1 MIAAGPIDFGP
12 TPIGGDEA
20 VIGIDVGGTK
30 AHAVLYTADG
40 PIAAARRATDVSGLP
55 GLLATLR
62 AVVDDVLAEAA
73 ADRHGLRLPQDISQI
88 GVGLPGVVSTEAG
101 TVSHA
106 VNVGLPEADVPL
118 ARLASAEFG
127 VPVTLTHDVT
137 AAALGSARLLG
148 VDDDVALISLGTGL
162 AVGLILGGVPRH
174 GLLGSAGEI
183 GHIPYVA
190 DGPECPCGQRGCL
203 ELYASGQAL
212 NRLWGGDPS
221 GASKPAEHLLACAAR
236 GDEAALAVR
245 SVWIGAVAHAVTT
258 VGLTLDVATIL
269 IGGGVAGAGQ
279 PLLDAL
285 RAELRRRAEQS
296 AFLSH
301 MNLTGRVALVPPDL
315 DVAPLGAA
323 LVAIGR

>member
-1 MIAAGPIDFGP
+1 M
-12 TPIGGDEA
+12 
-20 VIGIDVGGTK
+20 
-30 AHAVLYTADG
+30 
-40 PIAAARRATDVSGLP
+40 
-55 GLLATLR
+55 
-62 AVVDDVLAEAA
+62 
-73 ADRHGLRLPQDISQI
+73 
-88 GVGLPGVVSTEAG
+88 GVG
-101 TVSHA
+101 
-106 VNVGLPEADVPL
+106 
-118 ARLASAEFG
+118 
-127 VPVTLTHDVT
+127 
-137 AAALGSARLLG
+137 
-148 VDDDVALISLGTGL
+148 DDVALVSLGTGL
-162 AVGLILGGVPRH
+162 AVGLILGGVPRV
-174 GLLGSAGEI
+174 GACASAGEI

-212 NRLWGGDPS
+212 NRLWSGDPS

-236 GDEAALAVR
+236 GDAAAVEVR

-269 IGGGVAGAGQ
+269 IGGGVAGAGE

-301 MNLTGRVALVPPDL
+301 MNLADRVALVPPGL

-323 LVAIGR
+323 LAAIGR

>member
-1 MIAAGPIDFGP
+1 MMRPDDGAAANHFVAPN
-12 TPIGGDEA
+12 EA

-30 AHAVLYTADG
+30 AHAVLYSAAG
-40 PIAAARRATDVSGLP
+40 AIASSRRATDVTGLP

-62 AVVDDVLAEAA
+62 AVVDDVVRAPEAGQYGI
-73 ADRHGLRLPQDISQI
+73 RRQRDISRI
-88 GVGLPGVVSTEAG
+88 GIGIPGIVSSQAG

-118 ARLASAEFG
+118 AHLASAEFG

-137 AAALGSARLLG
+137 AATLGSARLMG

-162 AVGLILGGVPRH
+162 AVGLILDGTPRH

-236 GDEAALAVR
+236 GDEDALAAR
-245 SVWIGAVAHAVTT
+245 SIWIGAVAHAVTT

-269 IGGGVAGAGQ
+269 MGGGVAGAGE
-279 PLLDAL
+279 PLVEVL
-285 RAELRRRAEQS
+285 RAELRRRAQGS
-296 AFLSH
+296 AFLNR
-301 MNLTGRVALVPPDL
+301 MDLADRVELVPPEL

-323 LVAIGR
+323 LIAIDS

>member
-1 MIAAGPIDFGP
+1 MIAVGPIDFGP

-30 AHAVLYTADG
+30 AHAVLYSSDG
-40 PIAAARRATDVSGLP
+40 PIAAARRATDVGGLP
-55 GLLATLR
+55 GLLGTLR

-73 ADRHGLRLPQDISQI
+73 ASGLALRAI
-88 GVGLPGVVSTEAG
+88 GVGIPGIVSTKAG

-118 ARLASAEFG
+118 AHLVSTEFG

-137 AAALGSARLLG
+137 AAALGSARLMG

-162 AVGLILGGVPRH
+162 AVGLILGGVPRV
-174 GLLGSAGEI
+174 GACASAGEI

-212 NRLWGGDPS
+212 NRLWGGDPR

-236 GDEAALAVR
+236 GDATAVGVR

-269 IGGGVAGAGQ
+269 IGGGVAGAGE

-285 RAELRRRAEQS
+285 HAELRRRAQGS
-296 AFLSH
+296 AFLNR
-301 MNLTGRVALVPPDL
+301 MNLADRVALVPPGL

-323 LVAIGR
+323 LAAIGR